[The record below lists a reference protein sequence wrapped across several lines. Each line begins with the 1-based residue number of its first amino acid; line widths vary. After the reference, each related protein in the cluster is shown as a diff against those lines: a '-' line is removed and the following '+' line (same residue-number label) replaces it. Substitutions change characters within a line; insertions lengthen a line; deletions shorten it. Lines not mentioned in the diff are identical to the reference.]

1 MSIFIDINKNLKM
14 KYFTTFHKN
23 TTKIREFNIKILKSQ
38 SQKSHFKIKNETK
51 NLKIN

>member
-1 MSIFIDINKNLKM
+1 MSIFMNITKNLKM
-14 KYFTTFHKN
+14 KHFVTFHKN
-23 TTKIREFNIKILKSQ
+23 TTKIREINIKILKSQ